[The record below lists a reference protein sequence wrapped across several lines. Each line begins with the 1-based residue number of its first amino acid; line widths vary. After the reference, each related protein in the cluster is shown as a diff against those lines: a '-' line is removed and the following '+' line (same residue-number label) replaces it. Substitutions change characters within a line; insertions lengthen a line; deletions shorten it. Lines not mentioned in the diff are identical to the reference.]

1 GDTELSFIPAVHKYV
16 VTEPSSVVCPS
27 YLTALAT
34 VQTKCGLEPYT
45 PVYVASN
52 SVSMEVNCSADA
64 SRDGREAVY
73 VNTGLKA
80 GDVHT
85 AHTTHPE

>member
-1 GDTELSFIPAVHKYV
+1 MRASLGKYNPFPSGIPDVYAAWHIRTPDGDTELSFIPAVHKYV

-52 SVSMEVNCSADA
+52 
-64 SRDGREAVY
+64 R
-73 VNTGLKA
+73 
-80 GDVHT
+80 
-85 AHTTHPE
+85 